1 MRALLLFAFA
11 ALAWSEQLRFAPR
24 LSKGQT
30 FDVLI
35 TRVLETGQTQMP
47 YDAPSGR
54 VAVTVLE
61 AGPEGYVLGWAP
73 DAAPLDP
80 TILGNETAALAAAGL
95 AALHFEPVLDREGRL
110 LRLRNESEVLAQFE
124 KFVRA
129 MTEAKGAQF
138 DDPEMRRKM
147 NDSLAPAV
155 TPEALLALS
164 AMDLDIFFF
173 AGGKSFDSE
182 RNTRAT
188 LEVPNPLG
196 SGGNVRAE
204 RTWTLLPAPDGAV
217 SRTVAWSQR
226 IDPQALRQLMRQM
239 IPVTGVPEESIGK
252 LPSLEI
258 EDEGEL
264 TLNPVTGIP
273 VAVRHTRSQKMGTQ
287 MLMLLTT
294 EMRVVT
300 K

>member
-1 MRALLLFAFA
+1 
-11 ALAWSEQLRFAPR
+11 
-24 LSKGQT
+24 
-30 FDVLI
+30 
-35 TRVLETGQTQMP
+35 MP

-54 VAVTVLE
+54 AAVTVLE
-61 AGPEGYVLGWAP
+61 ATPDGYVLGWAP

-80 TILGNETAALAAAGL
+80 TILGNETAALAAAGA

-110 LRLRNESEVLAQFE
+110 LRLRNESEVLAQFQ
-124 KFVRA
+124 KFVRT
-129 MTEAKGAQF
+129 MTGAKGAQF

-147 NDSLAPAV
+147 NDTLAPAV
-155 TPEALLALS
+155 TPDALLALS
-164 AMDLDIFFF
+164 KMDLDIFFF

-188 LEVPNPLG
+188 LEVPNPF
-196 SGGNVRAE
+196 GGGGHVRAE

-217 SRTVAWSQR
+217 SRTVAWTQK
-226 IDPQALRQLMRQM
+226 IDPQALRQLMLQM
-239 IPVTGVPEESIGK
+239 IPVTGAPEEAAGK

-264 TLNPVTGIP
+264 TLNAATGIP
-273 VAVRHTRSQKMGTQ
+273 IAVRHTRSQRMGTQ
-287 MLMLLTT
+287 VLMLLTT
-294 EMRVVT
+294 EMRVVV